1 MAYRFDPELAP
12 WIPMLPTLDISDVAT
27 ARARSAE
34 LAGQAPP
41 YQSPVPLTV
50 TDREVPGPEGAPDV
64 AVRCYAPAG
73 YADPMPGLLYIH
85 GGGFVVGSIDSEDS
99 RARELAAVAE
109 AVVVS
114 VEYRLAPENPFP
126 AGLQDCYAALT
137 YLAKNA
143 AELGVDP
150 ARIGIAGA
158 SAGGGL
164 AAATALM
171 ARDRGGPE
179 LRMQYLG
186 IPELDDR
193 LETGS
198 MRAYTDT
205 PVWNRPNAIL
215 SWQYYLGGQ
224 EPNPYAAPGRAEDL
238 AGLPPAYVDVCELD
252 PLRDE
257 GITYAQRL
265 VQAGVPAELHLY
277 PGTFHGSSLI
287 TGAAVAQR
295 MSRDA
300 SEAIRRLLRA

>member
-1 MAYRFDPELAP
+1 LTYRFDPELAP
-12 WIPMLPTLDISDVAT
+12 WVPMLPTLDISDVAS
-27 ARARSAE
+27 ARAVSAD
-34 LAGQAPP
+34 LAAQAPP

-50 TDREVPGPEGAPDV
+50 TDRTVPGPEGAPDV
-64 AVRCYAPAG
+64 AVRCYAPADH
-73 YADPMPGLLYIH
+73 ASPLPGLLYIH
-85 GGGFVVGSIDSEDS
+85 SGGFVVGSVDNEDA
-99 RARELAAVAE
+99 RARELAAVAA

-114 VEYRLAPENPFP
+114 VEYRLAPEHPFP
-126 AGLQDCYAALT
+126 AGLHDCYAALT

-150 ARIGIAGA
+150 AHIGVAGA

-171 ARDRGGPE
+171 ARDQGGPE
-179 LRMQYLG
+179 LCMQYLG

-193 LETGS
+193 LETES

-205 PVWNRPNAIL
+205 PVWNRPNAAL

-224 EPNPYAAPGRAEDL
+224 QPSHYAAPARAGHL
-238 AGLPPAYVDVCELD
+238 AGLPPAYVDVCEFD

-257 GITYAQRL
+257 GINYALRL
-265 VQAGVPAELHLY
+265 VQAGVHAELHLY

-287 TGAAVAQR
+287 AGAAVAQR
-295 MSRDA
+295 MSKDA
-300 SEAIRRLLRA
+300 TEAIRRLLRA